1 MSTQALTPD
10 PPAKIQPLQS
20 TSTPRS
26 TNTPGIRGSCQP
38 SGMDQVAQEL
48 VDKFIDELHDD
59 IQALQSC
66 SLVSK
71 RWVYR
76 SQHHIFSRIIISSQ
90 QSFQRWCENIPL
102 ASCPVSTHTRT
113 LSMLQP
119 THAQWLTPLLLS
131 PATGHFGAFSNVKT
145 LALSGITTRGLQD
158 AQLLADCFR
167 RLGSSVTSLKLL
179 YWRASPASLINC
191 ICLFPHADDLDIY
204 CPDILAGLPMRKV
217 YPSTPLFRGRLSLRF
232 ENGRGSIDRFLR
244 LLSRLRTRFR
254 EVNISVNFIGGQTLL
269 LPFLESCSKSVQKL
283 CISYE
288 IEPVDYSHL
297 FKNMKLTN
305 LRRLTL
311 LPRHAKSAKLDSFL
325 IALLQSVCS
334 SSLASVRLD
343 LNDYESYVGVQELT
357 DPNFWSEADIILAA
371 LARKSAGKPCL
382 QLGSS
387 RLKSIDWEVP
397 LPRFK
402 ECGILERAHSPVHHD
417 YHPLCPQFEG
427 PEPFRGHYAVENA
440 YWKTADAVHRR
451 IEADTTIRK
460 LEGSK
465 NRTTDSSS
473 LAEKI
478 RRRNVKKR
486 RDTARSV

>member
-1 MSTQALTPD
+1 
-10 PPAKIQPLQS
+10 
-20 TSTPRS
+20 
-26 TNTPGIRGSCQP
+26 
-38 SGMDQVAQEL
+38 MDQVAQEL

-90 QSFQRWCENIPL
+90 QSFQRWCKNIPL

-131 PATGHFGAFSNVKT
+131 PATNHFSAFSNVKT

-158 AQLLADCFR
+158 AQLLADCLR

-191 ICLFPHADDLDIY
+191 ICLFPHVDDLDIY
-204 CPDILAGLPMRKV
+204 CPDILAGLPMRKA

-244 LLSRLRTRFR
+244 LLSQLRTRFR

-288 IEPVDYSHL
+288 IEQGMCSVSSSRNSVLITVRTVDYSHL
-297 FKNMKLTN
+297 FKNMKFTN
-305 LRRLTL
+305 LRQLTL
-311 LPRHAKSAKLDSFL
+311 IPRHAKSAKLDNFL
-325 IALLQSVCS
+325 TALLQSVYS
-334 SSLASVRLD
+334 SSLASIRLD
-343 LNDYESYVGVQELT
+343 LNDYEAYVGVQELT
-357 DPNFWSEADIILAA
+357 EPSFWSETDTILTA
-371 LARKSAGKPCL
+371 LARKSTGKLCL
-382 QLGSS
+382 QLRSS
-387 RLKSIDWEVP
+387 RLKPIDWEVP

-402 ECGILERAHSPVHHD
+402 ESGILERVHLPLHHD
-417 YHPLCPQFEG
+417 YHPLCPPFEG

-440 YWKTADAVHRR
+440 YWKTADTVHRR